1 MAPAHGIQQSWQLLI
16 LHHIRQVTKLCDLAT
31 DEPADSIC
39 SVAWSQRGSYL
50 AVGTDKGGVQLWD
63 VAKSTKCA

>member
-1 MAPAHGIQQSWQLLI
+1 MLL
-16 LHHIRQVTKLCDLAT
+16 QVTKLCDLAT

-50 AVGTDKGGVQLWD
+50 AVGTDRGGVQLWD
-63 VAKSTKCA
+63 VAKTAKCAPD

>member
-1 MAPAHGIQQSWQLLI
+1 M
-16 LHHIRQVTKLCDLAT
+16 RQVTKLCDLAT

-63 VAKSTKCA
+63 VAKSAKCAGSTAWKSALNR